1 MAACLVLATLAD
13 FGVWWNSG
21 NIELFDEEENTKQDT
36 DVKVKGES
44 NIGLEMETSWKPA
57 MYTDHVMIQNVTK
70 DLICYIHGVVPK
82 KWYFCL
88 KAH

>member
-1 MAACLVLATLAD
+1 MDNSCIEWGSNCGEVTNCVLYNTDAMRHTLCYFVAACLVLATLAD

-44 NIGLEMETSWKPA
+44 NIGLEMETS
-57 MYTDHVMIQNVTK
+57 
-70 DLICYIHGVVPK
+70 
-82 KWYFCL
+82 
-88 KAH
+88 